1 VLTDLERILDTEV
14 VDEVVFAVPGRSPED
29 FNDAL
34 RACDVRGVDV
44 LLSLPPSVPSHGRME
59 IANVTG
65 FSMPMIGLTRTP
77 TGEMRLIVKRI
88 VDVVGSLVGILLTGP
103 IMLAAAIAV
112 KMEDGGPI
120 LFTQVRAGR
129 NGRKFKMLK
138 FRSMCIDAE
147 KKLEEL
153 KHLNERDGP
162 AFKITHDPRITRA
175 GRFIRKTSI
184 DELPQL
190 FNVLVGHM
198 SLVGPRPPLPS
209 EVAQY
214 EPWQRRRL
222 SVRPGITGMWQVSGR
237 NNNVD
242 FAQWM
247 ALDLE
252 YIDSWSLWLDIK
264 ILCKTVPVVLL
275 HKGAS

>member
-1 VLTDLERILDTEV
+1 
-14 VDEVVFAVPGRSPED
+14 
-29 FNDAL
+29 
-34 RACDVRGVDV
+34 
-44 LLSLPPSVPSHGRME
+44 
-59 IANVTG
+59 
-65 FSMPMIGLTRTP
+65 
-77 TGEMRLIVKRI
+77 
-88 VDVVGSLVGILLTGP
+88 
-103 IMLAAAIAV
+103 MLAAAIAV

-237 NNNVD
+237 NTNVD

-264 ILCKTVPVVLL
+264 ILFKTVPVVLL